1 MRAHLRFVLL
11 METFLLMMSPAAL
24 ATSDCSEPLPDLFQR
39 VSPSV
44 VFVSSVVIDPFRITD
59 RLSTSIGSG
68 FVIDEEGLILT
79 NSHLVYGSRSITV
92 KLDGGQVLRARF
104 VGEDSMLD
112 LALLRIPTP
121 PPGLLAV
128 RFGDSDNVRVGQDV
142 LAIGNPFGLKQ
153 TLTVGVVSG
162 INRILPVLPM
172 NLKLPLIQT
181 DAAINPGNSG
191 GPLLNRCGEVIGI
204 TTAFVGEEGN
214 LGFSVPINVVKE
226 VLPQLIEQGRVIRPW
241 VGVAGQPIGK
251 ELREI
256 LNLPL
261 VDGFLVETVEPD
273 SPAGLAG
280 LRGGRLPVSIAGKD
294 LYLGGDII
302 TEANGVSLADP
313 KSILVFARSLKVG
326 DEVRLKIF
334 RDGTTR
340 EVVLHLPERP
350 H

>member
-1 MRAHLRFVLL
+1 MVN
-11 METFLLMMSPAAL
+11 PAAW
-24 ATSDCSEPLPDLFQR
+24 ATPDCDAPLPELFQR

-44 VFVSSVVIDPFRITD
+44 VFVSAVMIDPFRLSD
-59 RLSTSIGSG
+59 RLSRSIGSG
-68 FVIDEEGLILT
+68 FVIDEQGLILT
-79 NSHLVYGSRSITV
+79 NSHVVYGSRSITV
-92 KLDGGQVLRARF
+92 TLDGGQVIRARL
-104 VGEDSMLD
+104 VAEDSMLD

-121 PPGLLAV
+121 TPGLLAV
-128 RFGDSDNVRVGQDV
+128 KFGDSGNVSVGQDV

-153 TLTVGVVSG
+153 TLKVGVISG

-172 NLKLPLIQT
+172 NMKLPLIQT

-214 LGFSVPINVVKE
+214 LGFSIPIDVVKE
-226 VLPQLIEQGRVIRPW
+226 VLPQLIEEGRVIRPW
-241 VGVAGQPIGK
+241 VGVAGQPIRK

-302 TEANGVSLADP
+302 TEANGVSLASP
-313 KSILVFARSLKVG
+313 KSFLAFARSLKVG

-340 EVVLHLPERP
+340 EVVLQLPERP
-350 H
+350 D

>member
-1 MRAHLRFVLL
+1 MVN
-11 METFLLMMSPAAL
+11 PAAS
-24 ATSDCSEPLPDLFQR
+24 AMRDCDDPLPELFQR

-44 VFVSSVVIDPFRITD
+44 VSVSAVMIDPFRLSD

-68 FVIDEEGLILT
+68 FVIDEQGLILT
-79 NSHLVYGSRSITV
+79 NSHVVYGSRSITV
-92 KLDGGQVLRARF
+92 TLDGGQVVKARL

-112 LALLRIPTP
+112 LALLRIPAP

-128 RFGDSDNVRVGQDV
+128 KFGDSDHVSVGQDV
-142 LAIGNPFGLKQ
+142 LAVGNPFGLNQ
-153 TLTVGVVSG
+153 TLTVGVISG

-181 DAAINPGNSG
+181 DAGINPGNSG

-214 LGFSVPINVVKE
+214 LGFSIPINEVKE
-226 VLPQLIEQGRVIRPW
+226 VLPQLIEEGRVIRPW
-241 VGVAGQPIGK
+241 VGVAGQLIRK
-251 ELREI
+251 ELLDI
-256 LNLPL
+256 LNVPL

-280 LRGGRLPVSIAGKD
+280 LRGGRLPVSIAGRD

-302 TEANGVSLADP
+302 TEANGFSLTDP
-313 KSILVFARSLKVG
+313 KSLVGLARSLKVG
-326 DEVRLKIF
+326 EEVRLKIF

-340 EVVLHLPERP
+340 EVVLQLPERP
-350 H
+350 D

>member
-1 MRAHLRFVLL
+1 MLTLFCLVVGSTVRA
-11 METFLLMMSPAAL
+11 AA
-24 ATSDCSEPLPDLFQR
+24 DCDEPLPDLFQR

-44 VFVSSVVIDPFRITD
+44 VYVSAVVIDPFRLSD

-68 FVIDEEGLILT
+68 FLLDEGGLILT
-79 NSHLVYGSRSITV
+79 NSHVVYGSRSITV
-92 KLDGGQVLRARF
+92 TLDGGQLVRAML
-104 VGEDSMLD
+104 VGEDSVLD
-112 LALLRIPTP
+112 LALLRIQP
-121 PPGLLAV
+121 PASGLSAV
-128 RFGDSDNVRVGQDV
+128 TLGDSGKLRVGEDV

-162 INRILPVLPM
+162 MNRILPVLPM

-214 LGFSVPINVVKE
+214 LGFSIPINVVKE
-226 VLPQLIEQGRVIRPW
+226 VLPQLVEEGRVIRPW

-251 ELREI
+251 ELGEI
-256 LNLPL
+256 FNVPL
-261 VDGFLVETVEPD
+261 VDGFLVETVEPG

-302 TEANGVSLADP
+302 TEANGVSLANPRDF
-313 KSILVFARSLKVG
+313 LAFARSLKVG
-326 DEVRLKIF
+326 DEIRLKIF

-340 EVVLHLPERP
+340 EVVLTLPERP
-350 H
+350 D

>member
-1 MRAHLRFVLL
+1 MRKHLRCVLMLQVFCL
-11 METFLLMMSPAAL
+11 MVSSTAWAVP
-24 ATSDCSEPLPDLFQR
+24 DCGEPLPELFQR

-44 VFVSSVVIDPFRITD
+44 VFVSAVMIDPFRLSD

-68 FVIDEEGLILT
+68 FVIDEQGLILT
-79 NSHLVYGSRSITV
+79 NSHVVYGSRSITV
-92 KLDGGQVLRARF
+92 TLDGGQVVRAKP
-104 VGEDSMLD
+104 VGEDSILD
-112 LALLRIPTP
+112 LALLRIPIP
-121 PPGLLAV
+121 ASGLTAV
-128 RFGDSDNVRVGQDV
+128 NLGDSGRVRVGQSV

-204 TTAFVGEEGN
+204 TTAFIGEEGN
-214 LGFSVPINVVKE
+214 LGFSIPIDLVKE
-226 VLPQLIEQGRVIRPW
+226 VLPQLIEKGRVIRPW
-241 VGVAGQPIGK
+241 VGVAGQLISE
-251 ELREI
+251 ELADI
-256 LNLPL
+256 INVPL

-280 LRGGRLPVSIAGKD
+280 LRGGRLPISIAGRD
-294 LYLGGDII
+294 FYLGGDII

-313 KSILVFARSLKVG
+313 KNFHVFVRSLKVG

-334 RDGTTR
+334 RDGTMR
-340 EVVLHLPERP
+340 EAALQLTERP
-350 H
+350 D

>member
-1 MRAHLRFVLL
+1 MKTHLRCAL
-11 METFLLMMSPAAL
+11 MLKVSYLIVSSTAWAVP
-24 ATSDCSEPLPDLFQR
+24 DCDEPLPELFLR

-44 VFVSSVVIDPFRITD
+44 VFVSAVMVDPFRLSD

-68 FVIDEEGLILT
+68 FVIDEQGLILT
-79 NSHLVYGSRSITV
+79 NSHVVYGSRAITV
-92 KLDGGQVLRARF
+92 TLDGGQVVRAKL
-104 VGEDSMLD
+104 VGEDSILD
-112 LALLRIPTP
+112 LALLRIPVP
-121 PPGLLAV
+121 ASGLSGL
-128 RFGDSDNVRVGQDV
+128 RLGDSGKVKVGQDV

-191 GPLLNRCGEVIGI
+191 GPLLDRCGEVIGV
-204 TTAFVGEEGN
+204 TTAFIGEEGN
-214 LGFSVPINVVKE
+214 LGFSIPIDVVKE
-226 VLPQLIEQGRVIRPW
+226 ALPQLIEEGRVIRPW

-251 ELREI
+251 ELGEI

-261 VDGFLVETVEPD
+261 VDGFLVETVEPG

-280 LRGGRLPVSIAGKD
+280 LRGGRLPVSIAGKE

-302 TEANGVSLADP
+302 TEANGISLANP
-313 KSILVFARSLKVG
+313 RNFLAFVRSLKVG

-340 EVVLHLPERP
+340 EVVLQLSERP
-350 H
+350 D